1 MTNWFLC
8 LFDMHAF
15 DSDHD
20 GNANRVCAVHA
31 KTTTSWHLLRQ
42 LLLRSRQSFVSC
54 VVEKKNEFKL
64 RTTHQ
69 HILNSYATSLCNF
82 IVRLPLSFY
91 SARFVLCF
99 FGSSVCQ
106 SATSYP
112 SVCIINLHVSAKRND
127 LSFGLLCV
135 YQLAAGPTLSAQAS

>member
-1 MTNWFLC
+1 
-8 LFDMHAF
+8 MHAF

-31 KTTTSWHLLRQ
+31 KTTTSWHLLR
-42 LLLRSRQSFVSC
+42 LHLLRSRQSFVSC
-54 VVEKKNEFKL
+54 VVERKKREEFKL

-82 IVRLPLSFY
+82 IVRLPFSFTV
-91 SARFVLCF
+91 FVSFLCF
-99 FGSSVCQ
+99 FGSSVCL

-127 LSFGLLCV
+127 LSFGFVSHV
-135 YQLAAGPTLSAQAS
+135 YQAAAGPTLSAQAS